1 MPAVRVPT
9 HALRD
14 RAPTARATIPAFPIR
29 SVQNRAAP
37 DLVPTVADLTS
48 AAAAPAPTVAGLT
61 LVALDLVPTV
71 VDLTSAAPAPV
82 STAVDL
88 TLVAPAPVLT
98 VPDLIR
104 AEPDLAPTVADLSLA
119 APALVP
125 TVPDLI
131 HAALDLAPT
140 VADLTRAA
148 LDPVPTVADPMHAVQ
163 GLALT
168 VADLT
173 HALRDR
179 TEGRVATTLVV
190 VVPRLVLTTA
200 RLTFI
205 VRVRPPRVGSP
216 TFIARTSTTDLK
228 SLLPISRSPTL
239 LATKPAPTSK
249 VSKLRARSLMF
260 TSRVPTLGRHPPLG
274 AAAPAA
280 PMPKA
285 SACRRCCLAPG
296 LHRVARPRIGFA
308 PGALPS
314 TANPPCSAL
323 GCRIRTNFASMAA

>member
-1 MPAVRVPT
+1 MEAAIPVAANPTLRGFRLDPAHR
-9 HALRD
+9 
-14 RAPTARATIPAFPIR
+14 
-29 SVQNRAAP
+29 

-48 AAAAPAPTVAGLT
+48 AAADPAPTVVGLT
-61 LVALDLVPTV
+61 LVALDPAPTV
-71 VDLTSAAPAPV
+71 ADLTSAAAAPV
-82 STAVDL
+82 SIAVDL
-88 TLVAPAPVLT
+88 TLVAADPVLT

-104 AEPDLAPTVADLSLA
+104 AALDLAPTVADLSLA
-119 APALVP
+119 APDLVP

-131 HAALDLAPT
+131 RAALDLAPTVADLTHAALDLAPT
-140 VADLTRAA
+140 VADLT
-148 LDPVPTVADPMHAVQ
+148 
-163 GLALT
+163 
-168 VADLT
+168 
-173 HALRDR
+173 HALPER
-179 TEGRVATTLVV
+179 TEGRVAKALVV
-190 VVPRLVLTTA
+190 VVPRLVLTAA
-200 RLTFI
+200 RLIFI

-249 VSKLRARSLMF
+249 VLKLIARSLVF

>member
-1 MPAVRVPT
+1 M
-9 HALRD
+9 
-14 RAPTARATIPAFPIR
+14 
-29 SVQNRAAP
+29 QNRAAA
-37 DLVPTVADLTS
+37 DLLPTVADLTSAAADPAPTVAGLTPVALDPVPTVADLTS
-48 AAAAPAPTVAGLT
+48 AAA
-61 LVALDLVPTV
+61 D
-71 VDLTSAAPAPV
+71 PV

-88 TLVAPAPVLT
+88 IRAAPDPVLT

-104 AEPDLAPTVADLSLA
+104 AALDPAPTVADLSLA
-119 APALVP
+119 APDLVP

-131 HAALDLAPT
+131 RAAPDLAPT
-140 VADLTRAA
+140 V
-148 LDPVPTVADPMHAVQ
+148 V
-163 GLALT
+163 
-168 VADLT
+168 DLT
-173 HALRDR
+173 HALPER
-179 TEGRVATTLVV
+179 TEGRVAKALVA
-190 VVPRLVLTTA
+190 VVPRLVLTAA
-200 RLTFI
+200 RLIFI

-239 LATKPAPTSK
+239 LATKPAPTAK
-249 VSKLRARSLMF
+249 VLKLTARSLVF
-260 TSRVPTLGRHPPLG
+260 TSRVPKLGRHPPLG
-274 AAAPAA
+274 AAVPAA

-314 TANPPCSAL
+314 TANPRCSAL

>member
-1 MPAVRVPT
+1 M
-9 HALRD
+9 
-14 RAPTARATIPAFPIR
+14 
-29 SVQNRAAP
+29 QNRAAL

-48 AAAAPAPTVAGLT
+48 AAADPAPTVAGLT

-71 VDLTSAAPAPV
+71 ADLTSAAPDLAPTV
-82 STAVDL
+82 VDL
-88 TLVAPAPVLT
+88 TRVAPDLVPT
-98 VPDLIR
+98 VPALIR
-104 AEPDLAPTVADLSLA
+104 AAPGLAPTVADLSLA
-119 APALVP
+119 APDLVP
-125 TVPDLI
+125 TVP
-131 HAALDLAPT
+131 
-140 VADLTRAA
+140 DLTRAA

-216 TFIARTSTTDLK
+216 TFIARTLTTDLK

>member
-1 MPAVRVPT
+1 MAG
-9 HALRD
+9 
-14 RAPTARATIPAFPIR
+14 
-29 SVQNRAAP
+29 
-37 DLVPTVADLTS
+37 LTS
-48 AAAAPAPTVAGLT
+48 AAADPAPTVAGLT

-71 VDLTSAAPAPV
+71 ADLTSAAPAPV
-82 STAVDL
+82 LTAVDL
-88 TLVAPAPVLT
+88 TLVALDLVPT
-98 VPDLIR
+98 VPDLTR
-104 AEPDLAPTVADLSLA
+104 AALDLVPTVADLSLA
-119 APALVP
+119 APDLVP
-125 TVPDLI
+125 T
-131 HAALDLAPT
+131 AP
-140 VADLTRAA
+140 
-148 LDPVPTVADPMHAVQ
+148 DPMHAVQ
-163 GLALT
+163 VLALT

-179 TEGRVATTLVV
+179 TEGLVAKALVV
-190 VVPRLVLTTA
+190 VVPRLVLTAA
-200 RLTFI
+200 RLIFI
-205 VRVRPPRVGSP
+205 ARVRPPRVGSP

-228 SLLPISRSPTL
+228 GLLPISRNPTL

-249 VSKLRARSLMF
+249 VSKLRARSLVL
-260 TSRVPTLGRHPPLG
+260 TSRVPTTLGRHPPLG

-285 SACRRCCLAPG
+285 SACRRCCLALG

>member
-1 MPAVRVPT
+1 
-9 HALRD
+9 
-14 RAPTARATIPAFPIR
+14 
-29 SVQNRAAP
+29 
-37 DLVPTVADLTS
+37 VPTVADLTS
-48 AAAAPAPTVAGLT
+48 AAADPAPTVADLT
-61 LVALDLVPTV
+61 LAAPDPVLTVA
-71 VDLTSAAPAPV
+71 DLTSAAADPV

-88 TLVAPAPVLT
+88 TLVAPDPVLI
-98 VPDLIR
+98 VADLIR
-104 AEPDLAPTVADLSLA
+104 AAPDLAPTVADLLLA
-119 APALVP
+119 APDLVP

-131 HAALDLAPT
+131 CAALDLAPI
-140 VADLTRAA
+140 VADLT
-148 LDPVPTVADPMHAVQ
+148 
-163 GLALT
+163 LALP
-168 VADLT
+168 
-173 HALRDR
+173 DR
-179 TEGRVATTLVV
+179 TDGRVAKALVV
-190 VVPRLVLTTA
+190 VVPRPVLTAA
-200 RLTFI
+200 RLIFI

-216 TFIARTSTTDLK
+216 TFIARTSKTDLK

-249 VSKLRARSLMF
+249 VSKLRARSLVF

-308 PGALPS
+308 PDALPS
-314 TANPPCSAL
+314 TVNPPCSAL

>member
-1 MPAVRVPT
+1 M
-9 HALRD
+9 
-14 RAPTARATIPAFPIR
+14 
-29 SVQNRAAP
+29 QNRAAL

-48 AAAAPAPTVAGLT
+48 AAA
-61 LVALDLVPTV
+61 D
-71 VDLTSAAPAPV
+71 PV

-88 TLVAPAPVLT
+88 TLVAPDPVLT

-104 AEPDLAPTVADLSLA
+104 
-119 APALVP
+119 
-125 TVPDLI
+125 
-131 HAALDLAPT
+131 AALDLAPT
-140 VADLTRAA
+140 VADLTRA
-148 LDPVPTVADPMHAVQ
+148 VQ
-163 GLALT
+163 DLAPT

-173 HALRDR
+173 HVLPER
-179 TEGRVATTLVV
+179 TEGRVAKALVV
-190 VVPRLVLTTA
+190 VVPRLVLTAA
-200 RLTFI
+200 RLIFI

-274 AAAPAA
+274 AAVPAA

>member
-1 MPAVRVPT
+1 LASLEEVMEAAIPVAANPTLRGFRLDPAHR
-9 HALRD
+9 
-14 RAPTARATIPAFPIR
+14 
-29 SVQNRAAP
+29 

-48 AAAAPAPTVAGLT
+48 AAADPAPTVVGLT
-61 LVALDLVPTV
+61 LVALDPAPTV
-71 VDLTSAAPAPV
+71 ADLTSAAAAPV

-88 TLVAPAPVLT
+88 TLVAPDPVLT

-104 AEPDLAPTVADLSLA
+104 AALDLAPTVADLSLA
-119 APALVP
+119 APDLVP

-131 HAALDLAPT
+131 RAALDQAPT
-140 VADLTRAA
+140 VADLT
-148 LDPVPTVADPMHAVQ
+148 HAPPE
-163 GLALT
+163 
-168 VADLT
+168 
-173 HALRDR
+173 R
-179 TEGRVATTLVV
+179 TEGRVAKALVV
-190 VVPRLVLTTA
+190 VVPRLVLSAA
-200 RLTFI
+200 RLIFI

-249 VSKLRARSLMF
+249 VLKLIARSLVF
-260 TSRVPTLGRHPPLG
+260 TSRVPTLGRHPLLG
-274 AAAPAA
+274 AAVPAA

-285 SACRRCCLAPG
+285 SVCRRCCLAPG